1 MKILVPMALVLLS
14 ACATYGDKE
23 YGCNGL
29 PEGVR
34 CTASRDLY
42 GMTDGGQAAV
52 STHVGGEQTHSR
64 DGKHSNTGTATN
76 TQTVMATHKDPVVD
90 TFVTPRL
97 PDRPVPIRTP
107 AQVMRIWVATWE
119 DEKTGALIVP
129 GYIYT
134 EIEPRRWVIG
144 KPASAAAQQTR
155 LFKPLEQS
163 SKTSKQ
169 PLKE

>member
-1 MKILVPMALVLLS
+1 MKMLLPLALVFLS
-14 ACATYGDKE
+14 ACSAYGHKE
-23 YGCNGL
+23 YSCNGL
-29 PEGVR
+29 PEGIR

-42 GMTDGGQAAV
+42 EMTQGGEVATTAAV
-52 STHVGGEQTHSR
+52 VADKRVDS
-64 DGKHSNTGTATN
+64 K
-76 TQTVMATHKDPVVD
+76 TQTTPATHHQSVSTRVTDPVLD

-144 KPASAAAQQTR
+144 KPESAASKQTR

-163 SKTSKQ
+163 SKTSTQ
-169 PLKE
+169 SFKE